1 MAILL
6 ELTPQEEADARAR
19 AESEGISVT
28 DLFRRY
34 LRISPEKSF
43 DDIVAPLR
51 EDFQQSD
58 MTEDELDDFVGRLVD
73 RARTDLSVQ
82 TPSR

>member
-19 AESEGISVT
+19 AESEGISLT
-28 DLFRRY
+28 ELFRRY
-34 LRISPEKSF
+34 LRTSPEKSF
-43 DDIVAPLR
+43 GDIVAPLR
-51 EDFQQSD
+51 EDFQESD

>member
-19 AESEGISVT
+19 AESEGISLT

-34 LRISPEKSF
+34 LRTSPEKSF
-43 DDIVAPLR
+43 GDIVALLR
-51 EDFQQSD
+51 QDVYPFQS
-58 MTEDELDDFVGRLVD
+58 G
-73 RARTDLSVQ
+73 
-82 TPSR
+82 SRHRGLLTSHA